1 MKPELTDDQKVA
13 LDQRRGFVFG
23 PSYVLMTT
31 DLYREMMG
39 VGTDEELRASLQAI
53 ERGLADVEAGRTR
66 PYQDV
71 IAELP
76 DGDAG

>member
-1 MKPELTDDQKVA
+1 MKPELTQDQKVA
-13 LDQRRGFVFG
+13 LDQGRGFVCG
-23 PSYVLMTT
+23 PSYVLMTI

-39 VGTDEELRASLQAI
+39 VGTDEEMGASLQAI

-76 DGDAG
+76 DGDAI